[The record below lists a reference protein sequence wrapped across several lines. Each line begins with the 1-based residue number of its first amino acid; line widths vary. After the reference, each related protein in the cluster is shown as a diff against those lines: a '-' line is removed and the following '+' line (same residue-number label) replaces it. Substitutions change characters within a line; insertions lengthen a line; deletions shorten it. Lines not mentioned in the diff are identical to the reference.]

1 MKVLKTVVSKHGT
14 TRKNASARTHMCLNL
29 YDLLSCYIY
38 FAFPSFC
45 GGTLMTLFF
54 FFAIT
59 IIIIIIIILFVLAL
73 R

>member
-14 TRKNASARTHMCLNL
+14 ARKNVSARTHMCLNL

-54 FFAIT
+54 FT
-59 IIIIIIIILFVLAL
+59 IIIIIIIILFVLAF

>member
-54 FFAIT
+54 FYYYYYYYYYLVRLGF
-59 IIIIIIIILFVLAL
+59 
-73 R
+73 